1 MSFLIGF
8 LQTAVLKCSAVQL
21 QRLQRVLDIEGLFCF
36 TSNNNVGLHLTEALI
51 SHSSLGNV
59 SRHGALS
66 QFVK

>member
-21 QRLQRVLDIEGLFCF
+21 QRFLDIEGLFCF